1 MTKLQIMET
10 NTPSSSG
17 SLPVKYVPLFVPLL
31 ALLQL
36 VGTLII
42 LVGVLGG
49 CAAIERHPRDAGA
62 HGSSIEVHRAV
73 RDQPAAGSN

>member
-1 MTKLQIMET
+1 MET

-17 SLPVKYVPLFVPLL
+17 TPAIKYVPLLVPLL

-42 LVGVLGG
+42 LVGVLAG
-49 CAAIERHPRDAGA
+49 CTAIERRPGDAGA
-62 HGSSIEVHRAV
+62 QGSSIDVHRAA
-73 RDQPAAGSN
+73 RDQLAAGSN

>member
-1 MTKLQIMET
+1 MET

-17 SLPVKYVPLFVPLL
+17 SLPVKYAPLLVPLL

-42 LVGVLGG
+42 LLGVLGG
-49 CAAIERHPRDAGA
+49 CTAIERRPGDAGA
-62 HGSSIEVHRAV
+62 QGSSIDVHRAV
-73 RDQPAAGSN
+73 RDQLAAGSN

>member
-17 SLPVKYVPLFVPLL
+17 SPPIKYVPLLVPLL

-36 VGTLII
+36 VGTLLI

-49 CAAIERHPRDAGA
+49 CAATERHPGDAGA
-62 HGSSIEVHRAV
+62 QGSSIDVHRAV
-73 RDQPAAGSN
+73 RDQADAGSS

>member
-1 MTKLQIMET
+1 MET

-17 SLPVKYVPLFVPLL
+17 FPPIKYVPLFVPLL

-36 VGTLII
+36 IGALII

-49 CAAIERHPRDAGA
+49 CAAIERHPGDAGA
-62 HGSSIEVHRAV
+62 NGSSIDVHRAV
-73 RDQPAAGSN
+73 RDQLAAGSS

>member
-1 MTKLQIMET
+1 MET
-10 NTPSSSG
+10 NTPGSSEF
-17 SLPVKYVPLFVPLL
+17 LPIKYVPLFVPLL

-49 CAAIERHPRDAGA
+49 CAAIKRHPGDAGT

>member
-1 MTKLQIMET
+1 MET

-17 SLPVKYVPLFVPLL
+17 ILPIKYVPVLVPLL

-42 LVGVLGG
+42 LVAVLGG

-62 HGSSIEVHRAV
+62 HGSSIDLHHVGLR
-73 RDQPAAGSN
+73 

>member
-1 MTKLQIMET
+1 MET

-17 SLPVKYVPLFVPLL
+17 DLPIKYVPLFVPLL

-36 VGTLII
+36 IGALII

-49 CAAIERHPRDAGA
+49 CAAIERHPGDAGG
-62 HGSSIEVHRAV
+62 HGSSIDVHRAV
-73 RDQPAAGSN
+73 RDQLAAGSN

>member
-1 MTKLQIMET
+1 MET

-17 SLPVKYVPLFVPLL
+17 IPAIKYVPLLVPLL

-49 CAAIERHPRDAGA
+49 CAAIELHPGGAGA

>member
-10 NTPSSSG
+10 NTRSSSG
-17 SLPVKYVPLFVPLL
+17 IPAIKYVPLLVPLL
-31 ALLQL
+31 ALVQL

-49 CAAIERHPRDAGA
+49 CAATERHPGDAGA
-62 HGSSIEVHRAV
+62 HGSSIDVHRAV
-73 RDQPAAGSN
+73 RDQLAAGSN

>member
-1 MTKLQIMET
+1 MET
-10 NTPSSSG
+10 KTSSSSG

-36 VGTLII
+36 LGTLII

-49 CAAIERHPRDAGA
+49 CTAIERHPGDAGA
-62 HGSSIEVHRAV
+62 RGSSIDVHRAV
-73 RDQPAAGSN
+73 RDQPAAGPN

>member
-1 MTKLQIMET
+1 MET

-17 SLPVKYVPLFVPLL
+17 ILPIKYVPLLVPLL

-49 CAAIERHPRDAGA
+49 CAAIERHPRDAGT
-62 HGSSIEVHRAV
+62 HGSSIDVHHAV
-73 RDQPAAGSN
+73 RDQLAAGSN

>member
-1 MTKLQIMET
+1 MET

-17 SLPVKYVPLFVPLL
+17 FPPIKYVPLFVPLL

-36 VGTLII
+36 VGTLLI

-49 CAAIERHPRDAGA
+49 CAAIERHPGDAGT

-73 RDQPAAGSN
+73 RDQPVAGSN

>member
-1 MTKLQIMET
+1 MET

-17 SLPVKYVPLFVPLL
+17 ILPIKYAPLLVPLL

-62 HGSSIEVHRAV
+62 HASSIEVHRAV

>member
-1 MTKLQIMET
+1 MET

-17 SLPVKYVPLFVPLL
+17 ILPIKYAPLLVPLL

-36 VGTLII
+36 VGTLLI

-49 CAAIERHPRDAGA
+49 CAAIERHPGDAGT
-62 HGSSIEVHRAV
+62 HGSSIDVHRAV

>member
-1 MTKLQIMET
+1 MET
-10 NTPSSSG
+10 NTRSSSG
-17 SLPVKYVPLFVPLL
+17 ILPIKYAPLLVPLL

-36 VGTLII
+36 VGTLLI

-49 CAAIERHPRDAGA
+49 CAAIKRHPGDAGT